1 MKRFKLLNN
10 VVGWIVFAIA
20 AATYLM
26 TIEPT
31 ASFWDCG
38 EFISTAYK
46 LEVGH
51 PPGAPFF
58 MLTARLFTLFASDPA
73 HVAMMVNSFSAI
85 CSAFCILF
93 LFWTITHLTRKLVL
107 TSDEEEISV
116 SQLITILG
124 AGAVGALA
132 YTFTDTFWFSAV
144 EGEVYAYSSLFT
156 AAVFWAI
163 LKWEDVADKP
173 YANRWLVLIAYLMG
187 LSISVHLLN
196 LLTIPA
202 LVLVYYF
209 KKYDATLKGAFK
221 ALCVSV
227 AILVMVL
234 YGIIPGFVEVAGWF
248 ELFFVNTLG
257 FSFNTGTVIYAI
269 LLVGCLVWG
278 IWETMESNKY
288 TSGKTTDANKAG
300 KNNDLRKI
308 ASFVIS
314 ILLLGIP
321 FLGGRVNPI
330 IGVLFMVGLATF
342 MFYKKKLYNN
352 SILNTI
358 LICCTVILLGYS
370 SYAAIIIRSAANTP
384 MDQNSPD
391 DVFALK
397 SYLNREQYGDT
408 PLLYGESYASEYE
421 YKADGTPNYSEGE
434 TLYAKKVK
442 TNPNE
447 PDEYEAY
454 DTKKKYKHQL
464 CMLFPRMYSTQAHHI
479 NGYKAW
485 GNIKGKKAS
494 YINKEGQR
502 KTKVV
507 PTFGEN
513 LTYFFRYQVNF
524 MYWRYFMWN
533 FVGRQNDVQSTDMTV
548 VNGNWISGIDFIDS
562 LRLGDQSNLPD
573 ELANNKGRNTYYFLP
588 LLLGILGICYQINK
602 KSTKNQ
608 YLGVQSFVVTFTL
621 FFMTGLA
628 IVMYLNQTPLQPRER
643 DYAYAGS
650 FYAFCIWI
658 GLAVPAIVD
667 LLKKVISPTIG
678 APIATVAGLLAGP
691 VLLASQNW
699 DDHDRSGRYTC
710 RDFGQN
716 YLLTMDPNGVIFTNG
731 DNDTFPLWYNQE
743 VEGVGTD
750 QRVANLSYLQMG
762 WYVDQMTCDA
772 YESKALPLSL
782 RPQHYMNGRMDYAY
796 VVDIVDGH
804 PISLESAN
812 KIMVENDANIKR
824 RIFGNTKEKLWF
836 YPAKNVYMDI
846 NPDEVLSS
854 GTVDAKDKDR
864 IVSRMNIGFGGKR
877 FLGKQ
882 EIFILDLLASNHWQ
896 RPMYFA
902 TTVGKESFTG
912 INDYLQLEGM
922 AYRIVPIKKDPFY
935 ANERVN
941 TDKMYD
947 NMLHKFKWGGIADN
961 PNIYLEENNLRMV
974 QTHRYMFIRLV
985 DALIMEAKQ
994 ARMKRDYCEV
1004 LRWALANGNEK
1015 DNRFMST
1022 YRQYTSAYYD
1032 NSRIARGAS
1041 AGISDSTL
1049 LAHARVSAIEIL
1061 GTKYESMSNGELSTA
1076 IADYAKRIDS
1086 VSVNQFADEREQRAI
1101 EVLDFAQKVLP
1112 APQVP
1117 YSTASFMMAK
1127 QYTELHQY
1135 EKAKPIIEAL
1145 KESSIQ
1151 HLSWIEGLSESFMT
1165 HFSIVDLYN
1174 EQFSILHEISLLE
1187 ETAKAP
1193 EAEADASLVTRYYQL
1208 YKILNK

>member
-10 VVGWIVFAIA
+10 IVGWIVFAIA

-58 MLTARLFTLFASDPA
+58 MLTARIFTLFASDPA
-73 HVAMMVNSFSAI
+73 HVAVMVNSFSAL

-107 TSDEEEISV
+107 DSDNQKEMSV
-116 SQLITILG
+116 SQMITILG

-163 LKWEDVADKP
+163 FKWEEVADKP

-187 LSISVHLLN
+187 LSIGVHLLN

-209 KKYDATLKGAFK
+209 KKYDTTLKGSLK
-221 ALCVSV
+221 ALGASV

-257 FSFNTGTVIYAI
+257 FGFNTGTIIYAI
-269 LLVGCLVWG
+269 LLIGCLIWG
-278 IWETMESNKY
+278 IWETMGEEAYSSPEKNK
-288 TSGKTTDANKAG
+288 KQD
-300 KNNDLRKI
+300 NNEIRRI

-321 FLGGRVNPI
+321 FLGGRVNI
-330 IGVLFMVGLATF
+330 LLGLAATCGLAAF
-342 MFYKKKLYNN
+342 LYFGKKYYNK

-421 YKADGTPNYSEGE
+421 YRADGTPDYDEGE
-434 TLYAKKVK
+434 SLYAKKVK

-447 PDEYEAY
+447 PDEYEKY

-479 NGYKAW
+479 AGYKSW
-485 GNIKGKKAS
+485 GNIKGRKAS
-494 YINKEGQR
+494 YIGKDGQK
-502 KTKVV
+502 KTKLV

-513 LTYFFRYQVNF
+513 LTYFFEYQVKF
-524 MYWRYFMWN
+524 MYFRYFMWN
-533 FVGRQNDVQSTDMTV
+533 FVGRQNDVQSTDGSI
-548 VNGNWISGIDFIDS
+548 VNGNWISGINFIDS
-562 LRLGDQSNLPD
+562 LFIGNQSNLPD
-573 ELANNKGRNTYYFLP
+573 DLANNKGRNTYYFLP
-588 LLLGILGICYQINK
+588 LLLGLLGILYQISKRTRQNPILGIQN
-602 KSTKNQ
+602 
-608 YLGVQSFVVTFTL
+608 FVVTFTL

-628 IVMYLNQTPLQPRER
+628 IVLYLNQTPLQPRER

-658 GLAVPAIVD
+658 GLAVPALVD
-667 LLKKVISPTIG
+667 LSKKFITPAIG
-678 APIATVAGLLAGP
+678 APIATIIGLLAGP

-716 YLLTMDPNGVIFTNG
+716 YLLTMEPNGVIFTNG

-743 VEGVGTD
+743 VEGVGSD

-762 WYVDQMTCDA
+762 WYVDQMKHDA
-772 YESKALPLSL
+772 YESKALPISL
-782 RPQHYMNGRMDYAY
+782 QPKHYMNGRMDYAY

-804 PISLESAN
+804 PISLENAN

-836 YPAKNVYMDI
+836 YPAKNVYLDI
-846 NPDEVLSS
+846 NPDEVVKS
-854 GTVDAKDKDR
+854 GTVDAKEKDK

-882 EIFILDLLASNHWQ
+882 EIFILDLLASNHWE

-902 TTVGKESFTG
+902 TTVGKESFSG
-912 INDYLQLEGM
+912 INDYMRLEGM
-922 AYRIVPIKKDPFY
+922 AYRVVPIKKDPFL
-935 ANERVN
+935 ANEAVN

-947 NMLHKFKWGGIADN
+947 NMLHKFKWGGIAEN
-961 PNIYLEENNLRMV
+961 PSIYLEENNLRMV

-985 DALIMEAKQ
+985 DALMLEAKQ
-994 ARMKRDYCEV
+994 ARMKRDYCEM
-1004 LRWALANGNEK
+1004 LRWALTSN
-1015 DNRFMST
+1015 DSRYMSA
-1022 YRQYTSAYYD
+1022 YRQYTSVYYD
-1032 NSRIARGAS
+1032 NGRLANKANY
-1041 AGISDSTL
+1041 SDSTL
-1049 LAHARVSAIEIL
+1049 LAHARVSAIEML
-1061 GTKYESMSNGELSTA
+1061 GNKYESLSNGELSEA
-1076 IADYAKRIDS
+1076 IANYSKQIDT
-1086 VSVNQFADEREQRAI
+1086 VAANQYADEREKRAI

-1117 YSTASFMMAK
+1117 YSTSSFMMAK
-1127 QYTELHQY
+1127 QYAELKQY
-1135 EKAKPIIEAL
+1135 EKAKPILQAL
-1145 KESSIQ
+1145 KESAIQ
-1151 HLSWIEGLSESFMT
+1151 HLEWIKGLSERHQK
-1165 HFSIVDLYN
+1165 HFSVVDLYN
-1174 EQFSILHEISLLE
+1174 EQFSIFHEVSLIE
-1187 ETAKAP
+1187 ETAKDP
-1193 EAEADASLVTRYYQL
+1193 EAEADATLVSQYYSL
-1208 YKILNK
+1208 YKTLNK

>member
-10 VVGWIVFAIA
+10 IVGWIVFAIA

-73 HVAMMVNSFSAI
+73 HVAMMVNSFSAL

-93 LFWTITHLTRKLVL
+93 LFWTITHLTRKLVMG
-107 TSDEEEISV
+107 SDDSKEMSLD
-116 SQLITILG
+116 QMITILG

-156 AAVFWAI
+156 AVVFWAI
-163 LKWEDVADKP
+163 FKWEEVADQP

-187 LSISVHLLN
+187 LSIGVHLLN

-209 KKYDATLKGAFK
+209 KKYDATIKGSFK
-221 ALCVSV
+221 ALGVSV

-257 FSFNTGTVIYAI
+257 FGFNTGTIIYAI

-278 IWETMESNKY
+278 IWETMDNGNVQSTTPKNSKQQNN
-288 TSGKTTDANKAG
+288 SGET
-300 KNNDLRKI
+300 RKI
-308 ASFVIS
+308 AAFVLS

-321 FLGGRVNPI
+321 FLGGRVNTF
-330 IGVLFMVGLATF
+330 LGLLLTGGIAAF
-342 MFYKKKLYNN
+342 LYLGKKYYNN

-358 LICCTVILLGYS
+358 LVCCTVILLGYA

-408 PLLYGESYASEYE
+408 PLLFGESYASEYE
-421 YKADGTPNYSEGE
+421 YKSDGTPNYTEGE

-442 TNPNE
+442 TSPNE
-447 PDEYEAY
+447 SDEYEAY

-464 CMLFPRMYSTQAHHI
+464 CMLFPRMYSTQSHHI
-479 NGYKAW
+479 AGYKAW
-485 GNIKGKKAS
+485 GNIKGRKAT
-494 YINKEGQR
+494 YIGKDGQK
-502 KTKVV
+502 KTKMV

-513 LTYFFRYQVNF
+513 LSFFFNYQVKF
-524 MYWRYFMWN
+524 MYFRYFMWN
-533 FVGRQNDVQSTDMTV
+533 FVGRQNDVQSTDGGI
-548 VNGNWISGIDFIDS
+548 VNGNWISGISFIDS
-562 LRLGDQSNLPD
+562 LFLGDQTNLPD
-573 ELANNKGRNTYYFLP
+573 DLANNKGRNTYYFLP
-588 LLLGILGICYQINK
+588 LLLGILGIYYQISK
-602 KSTKNQ
+602 KTKKNPN
-608 YLGVQSFVVTFTL
+608 LGIQNFVVTFTL

-628 IVMYLNQTPLQPRER
+628 IVLYLNQTPLQPRER

-658 GLAVPAIVD
+658 GLAVPALVD
-667 LLKKVISPTIG
+667 LFKKFISPMIG
-678 APIATVAGLLAGP
+678 APIATVIGLLAGP

-762 WYVDQMTCDA
+762 WYVDQMRRDA
-772 YESKALPLSL
+772 YQSKALPISFK
-782 RPQHYMNGRMDYAY
+782 PQHYMNGRMDYAY
-796 VVDIVDGH
+796 VVDIVDGR
-804 PISLESAN
+804 PISLETAN
-812 KIMVENDANIKR
+812 NIMVENDANLKR
-824 RIFGNTKEKLWF
+824 RIFGDAKEKLWF
-836 YPAKNVYMDI
+836 YPAKNVYLDI
-846 NPDEVLSS
+846 NPDEVIKS
-854 GTVDAKDKDR
+854 GTVDAKDKDK

-882 EIFILDLLASNHWQ
+882 EIFILDLLASNHWE

-922 AYRIVPIKKDPFY
+922 AYRIVPIKKDPFL

-947 NMLHKFKWGGIADN
+947 NMLHKFKWGGIAEN

-974 QTHRYMFIRLV
+974 QTHRYMFLRLV
-985 DALIMEAKQ
+985 DALLLEAKQ
-994 ARMKRDYCEV
+994 ARMKRDYCEL
-1004 LRWALANGNEK
+1004 LRWAL
-1015 DNRFMST
+1015 MSGDSR
-1022 YRQYTSAYYD
+1022 YMSAFRQYTSAYYD
-1032 NSRIARGAS
+1032 NSRLTNKS
-1041 AGISDSTL
+1041 NYSDSTL
-1049 LAHARVSAIEIL
+1049 IAHARTTAIEIL
-1061 GTKYESMSNGELSTA
+1061 GEKSESMSNGELGEA
-1076 IADYAKRIDS
+1076 ISNYARQIDTIAAK
-1086 VSVNQFADEREQRAI
+1086 QFADEREKRAI

-1112 APQVP
+1112 SPQVP
-1117 YSTASFMMAK
+1117 YGTSSFMMAK
-1127 QYTELHQY
+1127 QYTELKQY
-1135 EKAKPIIEAL
+1135 EKAKPILQAL
-1145 KESSIQ
+1145 KESSLQ
-1151 HLSWIEGLSESFMT
+1151 HLAWIEGLPKRHQT
-1165 HFSIVDLYN
+1165 NFSVVDLFN
-1174 EQFSILHEISLLE
+1174 EQFSIFHEIALIE
-1187 ETAKAP
+1187 ESEKDP
-1193 EAEADASLVTRYYQL
+1193 EAEADAKMVSQYYEL
-1208 YKILNK
+1208 YKTLNK